1 MKKFIISLFFV
12 IFTLFNVCGEN
23 VKGEI
28 ILPKIERK
36 FVDISAQNPLKATN
50 VEGIFIGNPYKGSEK
65 YINNKGYRIFV
76 LDKNSNELLYII
88 EDVVFD
94 WRPNYNNGLGGRVI
108 KDDFCL
114 ITKDCVEYLIKGN
127 MFNCEV
133 HSYLEGKYL
142 TEDGEDLIRPVIR
155 DDIDEDIKKIEQ
167 ALVDYVLY
175 PEMVER
181 GFDVHRLDNMEI
193 GFELWDYIESFF
205 RPNVEKD
212 WNALDTH
219 HMLCIKDENG
229 KWITNPNYHK
239 WVKFSNEYG
248 TKDELLK
255 KGYVENETMFYY
267 PSNGEKDWRVG
278 EWTWFDW
285 NGWSQSSPYEHTH
298 ICKMAFADGKYVYGD
313 GKTTC
318 WFGMLETKKSVVIDF
333 HEVRDHINN
342 VSLPKKEN
350 LIIDMSTCMG
360 GSCNAAEK
368 FATKIKNSKYKK
380 IFIIMN
386 DTASAGEYMI
396 ELLDD
401 DKRVVKIG
409 LNTSGACRLAG
420 DKTTNTNLSIKKD
433 NKEIILFLFTI
444 DTSSP
449 SKEGIGIIPDI
460 WANNLLDVF
469 LNLWSLTGDYEL
481 KIDLGAFG
489 DVEYSN
495 YSKYSSKF

>member
-12 IFTLFNVCGEN
+12 IFALLNVCGE
-23 VKGEI
+23 
-28 ILPKIERK
+28 
-36 FVDISAQNPLKATN
+36 D
-50 VEGIFIGNPYKGSEK
+50 
-65 YINNKGYRIFV
+65 
-76 LDKNSNELLYII
+76 LL
-88 EDVVFD
+88 
-94 WRPNYNNGLGGRVI
+94 
-108 KDDFCL
+108 
-114 ITKDCVEYLIKGN
+114 
-127 MFNCEV
+127 
-133 HSYLEGKYL
+133 H
-142 TEDGEDLIRPVIR
+142 PVIR

-175 PEMVER
+175 PELVER
-181 GFDVHRLDNMEI
+181 GFDVHQLDNMKI
-193 GFELWDYIESFF
+193 GFELWDYVESFF
-205 RPNVEKD
+205 RPNIEKG
-212 WNALDTH
+212 WNALDNH
-219 HMLCIKDENG
+219 HGLNIIDENG
-229 KWITNPNYHK
+229 KWTSSPFYHK

-248 TKDELLK
+248 TKDELLE

-285 NGWSQSSPYEHTH
+285 NGWSQPSSYNHTH
-298 ICKMAFADGKYVYGD
+298 IGKMSFANGKYIYGD

-333 HEVRDHINN
+333 YEVRDHINN

-360 GSCNAAEK
+360 GLCNAAEK

-386 DTASAGEYMI
+386 DTSSAGEYII

-409 LNTSGACRLAG
+409 LNTNGACRLAG
-420 DKTTNTNLSIKKD
+420 DKTTNTRLFIKKD
-433 NKEIILFLFTI
+433 NKKVMLSLFSI

-449 SKEGIGIIPDI
+449 SKEGIGVIPDI